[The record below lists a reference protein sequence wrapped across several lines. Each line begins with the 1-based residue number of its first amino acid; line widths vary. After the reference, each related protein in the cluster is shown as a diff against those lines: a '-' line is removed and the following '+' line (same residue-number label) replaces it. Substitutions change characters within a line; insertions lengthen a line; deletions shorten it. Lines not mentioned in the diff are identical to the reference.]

1 MKKKR
6 AKTPKKKQF
15 PPTLYVER
23 EVTNDGEGVV
33 YFTAN
38 PDLLDVAPAPGAR
51 DIKVGVYQLV
61 RVLDVWSDPDTEETK
76 NPDEKE

>member
-1 MKKKR
+1 MKKKQ

-23 EVTNDGEGVV
+23 ENDEGDVFF
-33 YFTAN
+33 YGN
-38 PDLLDVAPAPGAR
+38 PDLLSVFPAPGLETK
-51 DIKVGVYQLV
+51 KVGVYQLV